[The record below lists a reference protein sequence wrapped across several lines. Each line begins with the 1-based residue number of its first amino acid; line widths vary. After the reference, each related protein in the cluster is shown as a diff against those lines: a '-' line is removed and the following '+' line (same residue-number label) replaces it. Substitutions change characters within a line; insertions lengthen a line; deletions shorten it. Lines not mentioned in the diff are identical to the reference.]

1 MTRRMP
7 RFYFHLYNDI
17 VAMDDEGIELPD
29 LETAKAAAIIN
40 IRDLL
45 TEDVMK
51 GRMPLQHRI
60 EIADGDGA
68 VMAVVPFRDAVTVEG

>member
-1 MTRRMP
+1 MRRRMQ

-17 VAMDDEGIELPD
+17 VAMDEEGIELPD

-45 TEDVMK
+45 IDDVK
-51 GRMPLQHRI
+51 AGRVPLQHRI
-60 EIADGDGA
+60 EIADDAGTILA
-68 VMAVVPFRDAVTVEG
+68 TVPFGDAVAVEG